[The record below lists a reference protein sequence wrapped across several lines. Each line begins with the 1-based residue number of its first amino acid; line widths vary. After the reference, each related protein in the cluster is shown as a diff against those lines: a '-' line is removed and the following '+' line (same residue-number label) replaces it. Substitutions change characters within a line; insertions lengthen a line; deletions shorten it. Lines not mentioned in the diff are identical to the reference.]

1 LRSLYT
7 LVLYLLLPLVLLRL
21 AWRGLRLPDYRRRWA
36 ERFGFV
42 KPAAG
47 EPLVWIHAVSVGE
60 VRTSAPLVVALRKR
74 FPQCSL
80 LMTTVTPTG
89 SAQITALFADAV
101 AQAYAPY
108 DLPGAVARFLG
119 RVRPALAVV
128 METELWPN
136 LFQACHRGG
145 IPLLL
150 LNARLSEKSLAGY
163 RRFPGLSAQ
172 MLAAVTQ
179 IVVREEADR
188 VRFRSLGA
196 VDGKITVA
204 GDLKF
209 EQRPPPE
216 LPARGAALRRAWGE
230 GRPVW
235 VAGSTHAGEEEMLL
249 DAFEQIRET
258 IGDCLLVLV
267 PRHPERFVAVAALC
281 RSRGYRTRLHSAKQP
296 CRDDT
301 DVYLGDSMGELL
313 VFYAAAD
320 VAFVGGSLVP
330 VGGHN
335 LLEPAALGIPVVTGP
350 QVFKAAGI
358 CAALVRAGACRQAG
372 DATGL
377 ADIVGHWLQD
387 PAARRAAG
395 TRGREFVEQHR
406 GALQKVLAIV
416 GEYLSQGKD
425 DTRTMQ

>member
-21 AWRGLRLPDYRRRWA
+21 AWRGLRVPDDRRRWP
-36 ERFGFV
+36 ERFGIV
-42 KPAAG
+42 KPASG
-47 EPLVWIHAVSVGE
+47 ERVVWIHAVSVGE
-60 VRTSAPLVVALRKR
+60 VRTAAPLVSALRER
-74 FPQCSL
+74 YPQCAL

-89 SAQITALFADAV
+89 STQVSALFADAV
-101 AQAYAPY
+101 VQAYAPY
-108 DLPGAVARFLG
+108 DLPGAVARFLE

-136 LFQACHRGG
+136 LFHACRRRG

-150 LNARLSEKSLAGY
+150 VNARLSEQSLAGY
-163 RRFPGLSAQ
+163 RRFPALTAR

-196 VDGKITVA
+196 ADTKITVA

-209 EQRPPPE
+209 ELQVPPG
-216 LPARGAALRRAWGE
+216 LPARAAALRRAWGV

-235 VAGSTHAGEEEMLL
+235 VAGSTHAGEDELL
-249 DAFEQIRET
+249 LEAFGRIREK
-258 IGDCLLVLV
+258 IGGCLLVLV
-267 PRHPERFVAVAALC
+267 PRHPERFAAVAALC
-281 RSRGYRTRLHSAKQP
+281 RSRGYRTLRRSGKHP
-296 CRDDT
+296 CRGDT

-313 VFYAAAD
+313 LFYAAAD

-350 QVFKAAGI
+350 QVFKAAGM
-358 CAALVRAGACRQAG
+358 CAALVHAGACRQVG
-372 DATGL
+372 DALGL
-377 ADIVGHWLQD
+377 AEIVGHWLQD
-387 PAARRAAG
+387 DAARRAAG
-395 TRGREFVEQHR
+395 ARGREFVQQHR
-406 GALQKVLAIV
+406 GALQMTLTIIDGVV
-416 GEYLSQGKD
+416 RDG
-425 DTRTMQ
+425 